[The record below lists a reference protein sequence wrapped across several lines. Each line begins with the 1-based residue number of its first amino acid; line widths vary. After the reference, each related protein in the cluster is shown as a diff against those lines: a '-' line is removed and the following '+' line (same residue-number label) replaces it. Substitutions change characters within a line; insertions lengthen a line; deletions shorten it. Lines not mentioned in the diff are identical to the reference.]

1 METKMISIARD
12 FSPHPAGRYRSD
24 GPFSGEKF
32 RDDFLYPALLGSAHV
47 EVDMDGALGYGSSFL
62 DEAFAGLVRKHGLSA
77 KELRIK
83 LNLKC
88 AVRLFA
94 DRAWQYIDEED
105 ARRKH

>member
-1 METKMISIARD
+1 MISIARD

-24 GPFSGEKF
+24 GPYSGETF
-32 RDDFLYPALLGSAHV
+32 RDDLLYPALISSAHV

-62 DEAFAGLVRKHGLSA
+62 DEAFAGLIRKHGLRA
-77 KELRIK
+77 KELHDK

-88 AVRLFA
+88 TVRLFV

-105 ARRKH
+105 TRWKR